1 MGLKDWLSG
10 GQKAGSKGGAQRAP
24 TGGGDP
30 QALLEQITQLRRMGR
45 LEDARQQ
52 LAQALRSHGNHQDL
66 LRTHWD
72 ICVQL
77 DRPEDGIRSI
87 QRCIQL
93 ELRGGDGPAAIFH
106 WFELLERVAE
116 PPSIDLDTRIRLAEA
131 MLQDEQGQEAAELL
145 EPGAESL
152 DPALPLGIL
161 IRLAKAALA
170 ARSPSAVQIAQ
181 AVLQRPG
188 LPPGIGDEI
197 RELVRQAQSQGLR
210 TPAEE
215 AQDDAPIELA
225 AGRPA
230 VRKLRVIPAIPL
242 AVDADQISLDLGA
255 QGRRK
260 MALAQVQGL
269 AAVRIDDGLEP
280 AWVLIDLLLD
290 SLWSDKELIR
300 TVRLRTRDFDPM
312 PLVPQAEDFQS
323 ALVTLLSNLL
333 AVTQAH
339 ALPDA
344 EAAVGRPFHGFA
356 SVREYEVRVLEVS

>member
-1 MGLKDWLSG
+1 MGLKDWLG
-10 GQKAGSKGGAQRAP
+10 GAQKTGSKGAA
-24 TGGGDP
+24 DP
-30 QALLEQITQLRRMGR
+30 DAILDQITQLRRMGR
-45 LEDARQQ
+45 LEDARLQ
-52 LAQALRSHGNHQDL
+52 LTEALRSHGNHPGL

-77 DRPEDGIRSI
+77 ERPADGVRSM

-93 ELRGGDGPAAIFH
+93 ELRGGEGPTAVFH
-106 WFELLERVAE
+106 WFELLERLGE
-116 PPSIDLDTRIRLAEA
+116 PPPIDLDTRIRLAEA
-131 MLQDEQGQEAAELL
+131 MIQDEQGQEAAELL
-145 EPGAESL
+145 ESGLENL
-152 DPALPLGIL
+152 DPALPLGL
-161 IRLAKAALA
+161 QIRLTKAALA
-170 ARSPSAVQIAQ
+170 SRCPGGEALAQ
-181 AVLQRPG
+181 AVLQRPA
-188 LPPGIGDEI
+188 LPEDVAADLQ
-197 RELVRQAQSQGLR
+197 RLHQQAKSQGFR
-210 TPAEE
+210 VHSDEV
-215 AQDDAPIELA
+215 QDDAPIELA
-225 AGRPA
+225 SGKPA
-230 VRKLRVIPAIPL
+230 VRKLRVISAIPV
-242 AVDADQISLDLGA
+242 AVDGDQISLNLGA

-300 TVRLRTRDFDPM
+300 TVRLRTCDFDPTT
-312 PLVPQAEDFQS
+312 LVPQAEDFQT

-333 AVTQAH
+333 AVTQAY

>member
-1 MGLKDWLSG
+1 MGFKDWLSG
-10 GQKAGSKGGAQRAP
+10 GQKAGPKGGAQKARA
-24 TGGGDP
+24 GGDP
-30 QALLEQITQLRRMGR
+30 EALLDQITQLRRMGR

-52 LAQALRSHGNHQDL
+52 LADALRSHGNHQGL

-77 DRPEDGIRSI
+77 ERPEAGARSI

-93 ELRGGDGPAAIFH
+93 ELRSGDGPAAIFH
-106 WFELLERVAE
+106 WFELLEQLEE
-116 PPSIDLDTRIRLAEA
+116 PPSIDWDTRIRLAEA
-131 MLQDEQGQEAAELL
+131 MLKEDQGQEASELL
-145 EPGAESL
+145 EPELGRL
-152 DPALPLGIL
+152 DPSLPLGIQ

-170 ARSPSAVQIAQ
+170 SRSPSAGQVAQ
-181 AVLQRPG
+181 AILQSPG
-188 LPPGIGDEI
+188 LPPDIGEEI
-197 RELVRQAQSQGLR
+197 QELLRRAQSEGLR
-210 TPAEE
+210 TPADQ

-230 VRKLRVIPAIPL
+230 VRRLRVIPAIPL
-242 AVDADQISLDLGA
+242 AVDGDQISLDLGA

-300 TVRLRTRDFDPM
+300 TVRLRTRDFDPI
-312 PLVPQAEDFQS
+312 PLVPQEEDFQS